1 MRDVLHAF
9 AAALVIAVA
18 TVCALVQLGD
28 ADRAIDRIGAR
39 DDGVIQQVGHTSGGR
54 PAGR

>member
-1 MRDVLHAF
+1 MREVLHAF

-18 TVCALVQLGD
+18 TVCTLVQLGD